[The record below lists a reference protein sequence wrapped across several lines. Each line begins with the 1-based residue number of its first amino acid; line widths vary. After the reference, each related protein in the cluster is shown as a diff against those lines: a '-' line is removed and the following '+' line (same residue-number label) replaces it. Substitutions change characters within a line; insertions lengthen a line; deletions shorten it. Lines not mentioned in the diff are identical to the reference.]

1 MSESQ
6 IDHLQHRVRQ
16 QLPAVLDSWLGKA
29 RAELEKLTRAAA
41 DETVSD
47 EEFRRL
53 LEDFTR
59 DPLRLVKLMNP
70 AALASAL
77 EDAMG
82 TAMAVGKTDV
92 ERQYKKT
99 T

>member
-6 IDHLQHRVRQ
+6 IEHLQHRVRQ
-16 QLPAVLDSWLGKA
+16 QLPAVLDEWLGKA
-29 RAELEKLTRAAA
+29 RTELEKLTRAAA

-47 EEFRRL
+47 EDFVHL
-53 LEDFTR
+53 LEDFAS

-70 AALASAL
+70 SALASAL

-82 TAMAVGKTDV
+82 TAMAIGKTDI

>member
-16 QLPAVLDSWLGKA
+16 QLPSVLDNWLGSA
-29 RAELEKLTRAAA
+29 RTELEKLTRAAA

-47 EEFRRL
+47 EDFLRL
-53 LEDFTR
+53 LEDFSR

-70 AALASAL
+70 SALASAL

-92 ERQYKKT
+92 ERQYRKT